1 MNINISTGISMP
13 IYEQIINQIRD
24 AVVSG
29 SLKEGD
35 YLPSI
40 RTLAKELQV
49 SVITTKKAY
58 EELSKEGV
66 IESIPAKGFV
76 IKKQNNDF
84 LREKQM
90 LNIENKVMLL
100 LTESRGAGMSLDEL
114 IDMIK
119 VLSEEV

>member
-1 MNINISTGISMP
+1 MNISISTGISMP

-24 AVVSG
+24 SVVSG

-66 IESIPAKGFV
+66 IEAIPAKGFI
-76 IKKQNNDF
+76 IKKQNNDY

-90 LNIENKVMLL
+90 LNIENKVILL

>member
-119 VLSEEV
+119 LLSEEV

>member
-1 MNINISTGISMP
+1 M
-13 IYEQIINQIRD
+13 
-24 AVVSG
+24 
-29 SLKEGD
+29 
-35 YLPSI
+35 
-40 RTLAKELQV
+40 
-49 SVITTKKAY
+49 TTKKAY